1 MTLGRLSLITLAL
14 VGSLGGGTAIA
25 KQPPGATPRSA
36 RKATYLLP
44 TTPRFAAEPVA
55 TAPAAQLPNGASS
68 INEAYGNWAVA
79 CRIVNGQKQCLLGY
93 AQSDSQTGT
102 PLFAIEL
109 QVSRG
114 GKTEGT
120 ILMPFGLKL
129 DDGAT
134 LTVDGE
140 DLGPA
145 LRFATCVPQ
154 GCLLPVS
161 FPAITVDAIKKS
173 KTLTVASLNLGS
185 GEVVSFKVSLEG
197 FAAATARMSE
207 LAR

>member
-1 MTLGRLSLITLAL
+1 MSRPLLSVFSLAL
-14 VGSLGGGTAIA
+14 VGLLGAGTGIA
-25 KQPPGATPRSA
+25 KPQPEADQRPA
-36 RKATYLLP
+36 RKTAHLP
-44 TTPRFAAEPVA
+44 AGPRFAVEPAA

-93 AQSDSQTGT
+93 GESDSQTGK

-109 QVSRG
+109 QISRD

-129 DDGAT
+129 DAGVT
-134 LTVDGE
+134 LAIDGE

-161 FPAITVDAIKKS
+161 FPANTVDVMKKS

-185 GEVVSFKVSLEG
+185 GQVVGFNVLLEG
-197 FAAATARMSE
+197 FAAAIARMSE
-207 LAR
+207 LGR